1 MDKKVIHSV
10 FEEVVKNNPSRIAIE
25 TVTGKISYAGLNIYA
40 NRIAALLKHIGC
52 KKGTIVNVLGQSSI
66 QLVAAMLGVFKSGGI
81 YLPVDAQ
88 FSTKRLAQIF
98 EETFDGII
106 IVDAVLQ
113 EVVPVVMESLSIPF
127 ACYIVA
133 DQEGN
138 MSLYEWK
145 DGHSTPVDFKEEA
158 GWQENPPLLADGRSS
173 NYIFYTSGSTGK
185 AKAIEGAHAGL
196 SHFIHWELKEF
207 NIADNV
213 RVSQITQFTFDASL
227 RDVFVGLIAGG
238 TVCIPDADTKANPAA
253 LLQWLADNR
262 ITLIHCVPSLFRV
275 LVKEMEWSDRQYDLS
290 ALQYL
295 MMAGEML
302 YTRDIS
308 EWRKLAGDHV
318 QIVNLYG
325 PTETT
330 MVKSFFRIGT
340 LSDSPSQSIPVGIPI
355 SNTNIAVIKDG
366 YICSAGEIGEIYIK
380 TPFATKGYYKNETL
394 TKEFF
399 VQNPLSN
406 DAEDIVYKTGDL
418 GRYLSD
424 GNIEVLGRLDSQVK
438 VNGVRV
444 ELIEV
449 ERALLA
455 LDGIHQTVV
464 KAHRT
469 DDNLTSLI
477 AYYTGMERD
486 VETFRSQLEQ
496 SLNTQLIPSYFI
508 HLEAFPLNVNGKID
522 RRALPVPEEVVMGGA
537 SFEAPSGTVEEKLET
552 FWKEILGYNRISRN
566 ISFFSIGGHSLRA
579 IQLVSRIQ
587 HEFNVVIRIA
597 DVFTENT
604 IRKQAAFIA
613 AGLSAGA
620 VAIQPTAPQPH
631 YALSSAQRRLWVL
644 CQFEDGSMAYNMP
657 GAYVIEGSLNVALLK
672 AAFDG
677 MIARHEILRTVFG
690 ESQAGEIRQF
700 ILSPE
705 EIAFD
710 IPYEDIR
717 NLADQEQR
725 ISSFLDAESRYRFQ
739 LAKGPLLRAT
749 LFRVEDER
757 WVLSYMMHHIISDDW
772 SMQVLLRELF
782 AIYHAAITG
791 NEAGLPP
798 LPVQYKDYAAWQ
810 QEQLRED
817 ALTTHRTYWMEQ
829 FSGELPV
836 LQLPADH
843 PRPAVK
849 TYHGDIIYSV
859 IDKDL
864 SERLKTFL
872 QERGDTL
879 FMGLMTVINVLLHRY
894 TGQRDIVIGSPVAAR
909 AHLALEDQ
917 IGFYTNILPLR
928 TRFSSDITFVEL
940 LEEVRQLTLAA
951 FRHEVFPFDQLI
963 DELKLK
969 RDMSRAP
976 LFDVFVDLHDRMAT
990 ADIAAGIENAG
1001 LRIKPLEDGQ
1011 HHVSKFDLTWMFT
1024 NTDKE
1029 IYMSL
1034 EYNTDIYTG
1043 ETARRY
1049 CSHFLQLLEALITEP
1064 FVPVAQAD
1072 YLHADE
1078 KQLLLETFNRDRA
1091 AVPAF
1096 RAIPALL
1103 AAQVTVAPEAAAIV
1117 FDNQPFSYQ
1126 QVNEAANRLAAYLA
1140 GECAVRRG
1148 DRVGIMLDRSEKMIV
1163 AMLGILKAGAVYV
1176 PVDPAY
1182 PEIRKAAIVEDAA
1195 LKVLITQTNY
1205 LFDITYFNGPLFAI
1219 DVQLDTLAGV
1229 AWEDVPVMPEEPAYV
1244 LYTSGS
1250 TGNPKG
1256 CEITHGSLSHYV
1268 QWACEYYVSGKAVRG
1283 NFPLFTSLSFDL
1295 TVTSI
1300 FCPLISGATVYVYGQ
1315 EKELPDIL
1323 QHCLGIDS
1331 GVDCI
1336 KLTPSHVRLLEALE
1350 IGASGIG
1357 CAILGGEAVMVEH
1370 VAALKQL
1377 NNHMRVYNEYGPTET
1392 TVGCVVKELEASGPV
1407 LIGKPVSGAE
1417 ICILDAFGQLV
1428 PVGVY
1433 GEICIGGAG
1442 LARGYLNRAD
1452 LTEEKFIAHPYR
1464 EGKRLYRSGDSGRW
1478 QANGELACQGRI
1490 DDQVKVRGYRIE
1502 PGEIEHALSAC
1513 PGITACA
1520 VKAWPQADGEVL
1532 LAGYL
1537 EGDSHDTERVRAFL
1551 STRLPAYM
1559 LPQQLISVPVFP
1571 LTVNGKTDRHALPA
1585 PQADDRSSGKT
1596 YVAARNETET
1606 VLIAVF
1612 EEVLKKQGIGV
1623 LDDFFM
1629 LGGDSI
1635 KSIQIVARL
1644 KQRGYTLT
1652 IQEVLQY
1659 TTISVLADYVKVLV
1673 READQS
1679 PVSGMIPLSP
1689 IQHWFFEVD
1698 PEHVSHFNQSVLL
1711 ESQEPLSE
1719 LALKATLDRLVQHH
1733 DALRMVFRETASGW
1747 EQENK
1752 NEHQG
1757 CSLEI
1762 LTWGDE
1768 AAFTAD
1774 CERIQSS
1781 VDLSTGPLL
1790 RAGLF
1795 RGAGKDRLLLVVHH
1809 LVMDAVSWRI
1819 LLEDLSSVYQA
1830 LSMGISAHLPAKT
1843 DSFLYWQQQQ
1853 LAYAVSD
1860 ALQQETLYW
1869 DAIENRAVAGLVP
1882 DHAGGSNLMQDIE
1895 TVGVQLSAAT
1905 TECLLT
1911 RCYQAYG
1918 TEINDILLAALGL
1931 AVQEVF
1937 GSTEILV
1944 RLEGHGREYIG
1955 SDVDVTRTVG
1965 WFTTMYP
1972 VLLDLTYARDP
1983 VRQLIAVKESLH
1995 RVPGKG
2001 IGYGILRY
2009 LCGRPYQLQPQIGF
2023 NYLGDFGTV
2032 LQSEASPSA
2041 FTFSG
2046 AHRGR
2051 EMPGTRQRDL
2061 LLEVSGMVADDVL
2074 RLSIDYSREQFEAA
2088 TINRLSAALQRHL
2101 EWLADRL
2108 SGTTR
2113 RQLTPVDLSY
2123 TSLTVDQVMGL
2134 QQEKAVE
2141 DIYPLSPFQEGL
2153 YYHWLSS
2160 PGSPLYFEQMSYR
2173 LKGLLDLSLLEQSYY
2188 TLVSRHAVLRTHFTQ
2203 HYGERLLQVVC
2214 TDIREGFSVYRPSGE
2229 SEAAV
2234 SLYREQDRLRGFDLH
2249 KGSQMRLAVI
2259 ALEEDVYEFVW
2270 SHHHIIMDGW
2280 CVSLLV
2286 KEFFQI
2292 YESLKVGR
2300 PAGLGRVYPYS
2311 GYIQWLE
2318 GLDRNHTREYWRH
2331 YLEGYDTVSTIPRMK
2346 APGRTF
2352 RGNQQTLLLDGAL
2365 RTSIR
2370 SVCTTAGVTE
2380 STFIQAVWG
2389 ILLGKYN
2396 DREDVVFGTVVSGR
2410 PAQLEG
2416 MEEMIGLFSNAI
2428 PVRIRPE
2435 KNLTVRSLL
2444 KTVQRMWIGSADHH
2458 YMQLAEI
2465 QAASTLGRNLMDHML
2480 VFENYPVVEAV
2491 EETMENV
2498 RNIAVLGNSVFGQA
2512 NYDLMITVIARDSIV
2527 IKFDYNESIYE
2538 NDQVERMI
2546 SHLKGIIHAMIE
2558 NIDENIGTIN
2568 YISQEEHRLLLETFN
2583 DTTVAYPSEGTLVS
2597 LFREQVQSCPDAPAL
2612 VFMEETLSYAVLDE
2626 RSDRLADYL
2635 LQAHQLKHGER
2646 VGILMGRSDR
2656 LIVAILGILKAG
2668 GCFVPIDPEYPEQ
2681 RRSFIIRDAGIQVL
2695 ITEADHIFNLE
2706 HYSGAL
2712 IALDLQLDTMP
2723 AAGQLPEVSATTA
2736 AYVIYTSGSTGT
2748 PKGVVIE
2755 HHAIVNT
2762 IRAQR
2767 AAFELD
2773 GHERGLQFASPSFD
2787 ASVWEI
2793 FMMLATGGTLYVVDE
2808 ESRKTPELL
2817 EAYIHQHEIDIATLP
2832 PAYLKLLDASRL
2844 GLRKLITAGEAAIMG
2859 DAMAF
2864 SSHGTYYN
2872 AYGPAESSIC
2882 ATIFRVEQGS
2892 GIPYSSV
2899 PVGKP
2904 IANTQVYI
2912 LNKDQ
2917 QLMPVGVYGEIC
2929 LGGAGLAQGYLDR
2942 PDLTSE
2948 RFIAHP
2954 YQAGERLYRTGDVGR
2969 WLSDGNVEFG
2979 GRMDAQVKLH
2989 GYRIETGEI
2998 EHVLESYEGISGA
3011 VVKLWT
3017 SAGGDAALV
3026 AYLEG
3031 ADHDV
3036 RAVRDYLSSRL
3047 PTYMVPHHF
3056 ISLASFPVT
3065 VNGKTDRQ
3073 ALPSPES
3080 VLHTSDVAYV
3090 SGRNDKEIQLIAV
3103 FEEVL
3108 KKSPLGIYDDF
3119 FLLGGD
3125 SIKSIQIVSRLKQRG
3140 YMLGIQDVMRSP
3152 VIAELAGSM
3161 QPLTREAD
3169 QSTVTGQ
3176 TGLGPVQ
3183 QWFLQTSS
3191 EWGHYNQS
3199 VLLESRER
3207 LSEPSL
3213 RASLDHLL
3221 LHHDALRMVYHH
3233 KAGVWE
3239 QENLGSE
3246 QGCLLEVHD
3255 WTDDTSFGVICDRI
3269 QSTIDLENGPLFRA
3283 ALFRGTDKDRL
3294 LLVAHHL
3301 VIDGVSWRIL
3311 FDDLAALYEQYR
3323 SGVTTALPLKTD
3335 SFRDWQQQLYRYADS
3350 TALAEEAAYWSAVEA
3365 TAVTPL
3371 PVDHPDGSNKVQ
3383 DMTECA
3389 FTLDTKL
3396 TNDLLTRCYKAYN
3409 TEINDILLTALGLA
3423 MQEVFNTS
3431 TVLLQL
3437 EGHGREYIGEEMDVT
3452 RTVGW
3457 FTSIYPVVLDMRYTT
3472 DVVQQLIAVKE
3483 MLQGIPGK
3491 GIGYGIL
3498 RYVTGHPYKLAPEIS
3513 FNYLGDFGSGAGT
3526 AQDGAS
3532 LFSFSGAYHGQETPA
3547 DRQRDTLLDVTGI
3560 VVAGNMELSVR
3571 YSQQQYDAATIASL
3585 VESYRRHLEMLIHTL
3600 SVHTDTLL
3608 TPSDLTWKELS
3619 VQEVMTL
3626 QKEVALEDV
3635 YPLSPLQEGL
3645 YYHWAASPASPVYF
3659 EQMSYRM
3666 KADLDIQ
3673 VLEKSY
3679 YALISRHAVLR
3690 THFSQHFG
3698 ERTLQIVV
3706 REIKEGFS
3714 AIRATGDTEDFIRC
3728 FKEDDRMS
3736 GFNLSKGSQMRLTVI
3751 DLGAEMYEFV
3761 WSHHHIIMD
3770 GWCVSVLVKDF
3781 FTIYDSLLAG
3791 GRPLLPEV
3799 HPYATYIQ
3807 LLSNV
3812 NREEA
3817 LSYWSN
3823 YLNVYDTPATLPRM
3837 KAREEDHRG
3846 CREVLQL
3853 DATLMASVRNICQT
3867 TGITEST
3874 FIQAAWGILLN
3885 RYNNTDDAVF
3895 GAVVSGRPAELKG
3908 IEEMIGLFSNT
3919 VPVRVRLSE
3928 DETVLALLKKMQQAA
3943 TMGSHY
3949 HYVQLAEVQAAT
3961 TLGRNLF
3968 DHILVFENFPVTAI
3982 VKDNVE
3988 RKSAASNWTF
3998 IAADGFDR
4006 SNYDMTITIHPGTA
4020 TELLFSYNGAVYT
4033 EQLMLQVKQHLLQ
4046 IVRQMAADVDIRTGD
4061 IDILSSGEK
4070 ILLTA
4075 GFNDTATTF
4084 PYLTVMEMFEA
4095 CVAATPD
4102 QTALTFEGGLLSYHE
4117 LNEQAIAL
4125 AAYLTAKHSVKA
4137 GDLVGIKLPR
4147 NEWLIVSILGILKAG
4162 AAYLPIDITYPE
4174 QRIQYLT
4181 RDGNCRLVIDE
4192 EEIQHFRGDNIPVL
4206 RTSHTATPDSTAYI
4220 IYTSGSTGQPKGCMI
4235 SHASLA
4241 NYIQWAN
4248 SYYFKDGCSADFGLF
4263 TSVSFDL
4270 TVTSIFCSLTT
4281 GRTLHIYGQEED
4293 LLQVL
4298 AHSFSSES
4306 GIQSI
4311 KLTPAHINILKDLPV
4326 SSSAM
4331 KCAIVGGEEVKSEH
4345 VRILKNI
4352 SPGIK
4357 VYNEY
4362 GPTETTV
4369 GCVVK
4374 ELNGEGPVLI
4384 GKPVANTR
4392 ILICDH
4398 ALRLCPPGVRGEIYI
4413 GGAGVAKGYRNQ
4425 PAITAAKFVPDP
4437 RVPGERL
4444 YKTGDA
4450 GCWQADG
4457 EIVFLGRMDDQIKI
4471 RGYRVEPGEIETL
4484 LQDRPEI
4491 DAAVVIA
4498 AGDAGSKYLV
4508 AYVTG
4513 KKTIDPEAL
4522 KLYLAALVPEF
4533 MVPSHVLQLPA
4544 IPMTVNGKTDK
4555 ERLLAYYLADQSPEK
4570 TYVPPGTPL
4579 EERVLQI
4586 WRELL
4591 GIEKIS
4597 VEDNFFTLGG
4607 HSLNAM
4613 KLLAQLHKEFN
4624 VIIKVKEFFGKATI
4638 REIGK
4643 EIQRTEWL
4651 RNKQGEPEDN
4661 LISEKNFTL

>member
-1 MDKKVIHSV
+1 MITELIDRLIQSNIVIELAEEDKLKVH
-10 FEEVVKNNPSRIAIE
+10 AD
-25 TVTGKISYAGLNIYA
+25 LN
-40 NRIAALLKHIGC
+40 
-52 KKGTIVNVLGQSSI
+52 SI
-66 QLVAAMLGVFKSGGI
+66 PQQL
-81 YLPVDAQ
+81 
-88 FSTKRLAQIF
+88 
-98 EETFDGII
+98 
-106 IVDAVLQ
+106 LQ
-113 EVVPVVMESLSIPF
+113 EIRGRK
-127 ACYIVA
+127 
-133 DQEGN
+133 QE
-138 MSLYEWK
+138 
-145 DGHSTPVDFKEEA
+145 
-158 GWQENPPLLADGRSS
+158 
-173 NYIFYTSGSTGK
+173 
-185 AKAIEGAHAGL
+185 
-196 SHFIHWELKEF
+196 
-207 NIADNV
+207 
-213 RVSQITQFTFDASL
+213 
-227 RDVFVGLIAGG
+227 
-238 TVCIPDADTKANPAA
+238 
-253 LLQWLADNR
+253 
-262 ITLIHCVPSLFRV
+262 
-275 LVKEMEWSDRQYDLS
+275 
-290 ALQYL
+290 
-295 MMAGEML
+295 
-302 YTRDIS
+302 
-308 EWRKLAGDHV
+308 
-318 QIVNLYG
+318 
-325 PTETT
+325 
-330 MVKSFFRIGT
+330 
-340 LSDSPSQSIPVGIPI
+340 
-355 SNTNIAVIKDG
+355 
-366 YICSAGEIGEIYIK
+366 
-380 TPFATKGYYKNETL
+380 
-394 TKEFF
+394 
-399 VQNPLSN
+399 
-406 DAEDIVYKTGDL
+406 
-418 GRYLSD
+418 
-424 GNIEVLGRLDSQVK
+424 
-438 VNGVRV
+438 
-444 ELIEV
+444 
-449 ERALLA
+449 
-455 LDGIHQTVV
+455 
-464 KAHRT
+464 
-469 DDNLTSLI
+469 LI
-477 AYYTGMERD
+477 AYLKERSAD
-486 VETFRSQLEQ
+486 ADYEM
-496 SLNTQLIPSYFI
+496 IPHLPQQESY
-508 HLEAFPLNVNGKID
+508 
-522 RRALPVPEEVVMGGA
+522 VV
-537 SFEAPSGTVEEKLET
+537 
-552 FWKEILGYNRISRN
+552 
-566 ISFFSIGGHSLRA
+566 
-579 IQLVSRIQ
+579 
-587 HEFNVVIRIA
+587 
-597 DVFTENT
+597 
-604 IRKQAAFIA
+604 
-613 AGLSAGA
+613 
-620 VAIQPTAPQPH
+620 
-631 YALSSAQRRLWVL
+631 SSSQRRLWVL
-644 CQFEDGSMAYNMP
+644 GQLEGGDSAYNITNGFVINGQLDIEVMTQTLNR
-657 GAYVIEGSLNVALLK
+657 VIE
-672 AAFDG
+672 
-677 MIARHEILRTVFG
+677 RHEVLRTVFRMDDSG
-690 ESQAGEIRQF
+690 ELRQFVLTQEELGFEVIYRDLTGIADLQEEIRR
-700 ILSPE
+700 
-705 EIAFD
+705 IAEWETTFRFD
-710 IPYEDIR
+710 
-717 NLADQEQR
+717 
-725 ISSFLDAESRYRFQ
+725 FSR
-739 LAKGPLLRAT
+739 GPLVRAVLLKT
-749 LFRVEDER
+749 DGDK
-757 WVLSYMMHHIISDDW
+757 WVLVYTMAHIISDAW
-772 SMQVLLRELF
+772 SMDVLMKEVLSLYNGAVQGQPVE
-782 AIYHAAITG
+782 
-791 NEAGLPP
+791 LPP
-798 LPVQYKDYAAWQ
+798 LRIQYRDYAAWQ
-810 QEQLRED
+810 QECLD
-817 ALTTHRTYWMEQ
+817 THGMKEHRDYWMQQ
-829 FSGELPV
+829 FRSGIPVILLPGDN
-836 LQLPADH
+836 A
-843 PRPAVK
+843 RPAVK
-849 TYHGDIIYSV
+849 TYRGSLVRREISPVVMDGM
-859 IDKDL
+859 K
-864 SERLKTFL
+864 RLMQKEGT
-872 QERGDTL
+872 TL
-879 FMGLMTVINVLLHRY
+879 FMGLLATVNLLLYKY
-894 TGQRDIVIGSPVAAR
+894 TAQQDIVIGTPVAGREHAD
-909 AHLALEDQ
+909 LKDQ
-917 IGFYTNILPLR
+917 IGFYVNTLPLR
-928 TRFSSDITFVEL
+928 LQFDPAGSFHEL
-940 LEEVRQLTLAA
+940 LQLVKTTTLEAYSHQA
-951 FRHEVFPFDQLI
+951 FPFDKLVE
-963 DELKLK
+963 ELELH
-969 RDMSRAP
+969 RDMSRNS
-976 LFDVFVDLHDRMAT
+976 LFDVMLSLQQT
-990 ADIAAGIENAG
+990 AAAQPAGKFDSLEVNAY
-1001 LRIKPLEDGQ
+1001 DDTT
-1011 HHVSKFDLTWMFT
+1011 HVISKFDLTFNMEAMG
-1024 NTDKE
+1024 NG
-1029 IYMSL
+1029 MLLSL
-1034 EYNTDIYTG
+1034 EYSLDIFNRDTI
-1043 ETARRY
+1043 ERMAD
-1049 CSHFLQLLEALITEP
+1049 HFVRLLEGVVAAPQL
-1064 FVPVAQAD
+1064 PVARQAMLD
-1072 YLHADE
+1072 KQEE
-1078 KQLLLETFNRDRA
+1078 KQLLDIFNTLDHHWSSTDTVVSLFEKTVKASPDAIAVIFGEKQLTYQELDQQASRFA
-1091 AVPAF
+1091 AWLQVHY
-1096 RAIPALL
+1096 ALQNGDL
-1103 AAQVTVAPEAAAIV
+1103 A
-1117 FDNQPFSYQ
+1117 
-1126 QVNEAANRLAAYLA
+1126 
-1140 GECAVRRG
+1140 
-1148 DRVGIMLDRSEKMIV
+1148 GIMLPRSEWQIITI
-1163 AMLGILKAGAVYV
+1163 LGILKSGAAYLPIDPEYPAERINYIRQGSNCKVLVDEQIIEAFRHQSNDVGAVKPLETV
-1176 PVDPAY
+1176 TA
-1182 PEIRKAAIVEDAA
+1182 
-1195 LKVLITQTNY
+1195 TQ
-1205 LFDITYFNGPLFAI
+1205 L
-1219 DVQLDTLAGV
+1219 
-1229 AWEDVPVMPEEPAYV
+1229 AYV

-1268 QWACEYYVSGKAVRG
+1268 QWACDYYVSGQAVRG

-1336 KLTPSHVRLLEALE
+1336 KLTPSHVRLLESLDV
-1350 IGASGIG
+1350 GPSGIG
-1357 CAILGGEAVMVEH
+1357 CAILGGESVMVEH
-1370 VAALKQL
+1370 VAALKRL

-1442 LARGYLNRAD
+1442 LARGYLNRVD

-1513 PGITACA
+1513 PGVTACA

-1532 LAGYL
+1532 LVGYL
-1537 EGDSHDTERVRAFL
+1537 EGDSHDTEQVRAFL

-1585 PQADDRSSGKT
+1585 PQTDDRSSGKT

-1612 EEVLKKQGIGV
+1612 EEVLKKQGIGI
-1623 LDDFFM
+1623 LDNFFM

-1635 KSIQIVARL
+1635 KSIQIILRL
-1644 KQRGYTLT
+1644 KQRGMGLT
-1652 IQEVLQY
+1652 VKDIMKRPVIAE
-1659 TTISVLADYVKVLV
+1659 LAGCVKVLDHQV
-1673 READQS
+1673 DQS

-1689 IQHWFFEVD
+1689 VQHWFFAVD
-1698 PEHVSHFNQSVLL
+1698 PEQVAHYNQSVLL
-1711 ESQEPLSE
+1711 ECREPLSE
-1719 LALKATLDRLVQHH
+1719 LVLKATLDRLVQHH

-1762 LTWGDE
+1762 LTWEDE
-1768 AAFTAD
+1768 AAFSAD

-1819 LLEDLSSVYQA
+1819 LLEDLSSVYQS
-1830 LSMGISAHLPAKT
+1830 LSMGASANLPAKT

-1853 LAYAVSD
+1853 QAYAASD

-1895 TVGVQLSAAT
+1895 TVGVRLSAAT

-1972 VLLDLTYARDP
+1972 VLLDLAYAGDP

-2032 LQSEASPSA
+2032 SQSEASPSA

-2088 TINRLSAALQRHL
+2088 TISRLSAALQRHL

-2214 TDIREGFSVYRPSGE
+2214 TDIREGFSVYHPSGE

-2249 KGSQMRLAVI
+2249 KGSQMRLTVI

-2280 CVSLLV
+2280 CVSILV

-2331 YLEGYDTVSTIPRMK
+2331 YLEGYDTVSTLPK
-2346 APGRTF
+2346 A
-2352 RGNQQTLLLDGAL
+2352 AL
-2365 RTSIR
+2365 RGEGYRNLHKMLVLEGNRREAIR
-2370 SVCTTAGVTE
+2370 QLCIAEGITE
-2380 STFIQAVWG
+2380 STFIQAAWG

-2416 MEEMIGLFSNAI
+2416 VEEMIGLFSNGI
-2428 PVRIRPE
+2428 PVRIQPG
-2435 KNLTVRSLL
+2435 KTLTVRNLL
-2444 KTVQRMWIGSADHH
+2444 KTVQQMWIDSADHH

-2480 VFENYPVVEAV
+2480 VFENFPVVEAI
-2491 EETMENV
+2491 EE
-2498 RNIAVLGNSVFGQA
+2498 RIDSFKGLSVMSGGAFGRA
-2512 NYDLMITVIARDSIV
+2512 NYDLMLTISHHRNIE
-2527 IKFDYNESIYE
+2527 IKFDYNTAVYESAQIDRLMMHLTTLIDGILEDIDTAVISLEYIGKE
-2538 NDQVERMI
+2538 ER
-2546 SHLKGIIHAMIE
+2546 
-2558 NIDENIGTIN
+2558 
-2568 YISQEEHRLLLETFN
+2568 RLLLETFN
-2583 DTTVAYPSEGTLVS
+2583 ATTVAYPRGDTLVS
-2597 LFREQVQSCPDAPAL
+2597 LFREQVQSRPDAPAL

-2635 LQAHQLKHGER
+2635 LQAHQLKRGER

-2723 AAGQLPEVSATTA
+2723 AAGRLPEVSATTA

-2762 IRAQR
+2762 IHAQR
-2767 AAFELD
+2767 AAFGISHYEK
-2773 GHERGLQFASPSFD
+2773 GLQFASPSFD
-2787 ASVWEI
+2787 AAVSEI
-2793 FMMLATGGTLYVVDE
+2793 FIIILAGGTLHLIDE
-2808 ESRKTPELL
+2808 ERRKTPELL

-2929 LGGAGLAQGYLDR
+2929 LGGAGLAQGYLNR

-3031 ADHDV
+3031 TGHDV

-3047 PTYMVPHHF
+3047 PSYMVPHHF

-3152 VIAELAGSM
+3152 VIAELACSM

-3213 RASLDHLL
+3213 RASLDRLL
-3221 LHHDALRMVYHH
+3221 LHHDTLRMVYRH

-3239 QENLGSE
+3239 QENLGGE

-3255 WTDDTSFGVICDRI
+3255 WTDDTSFGAICDRM

-3383 DMTECA
+3383 DMTACS
-3389 FTLDTKL
+3389 FVLDTKL
-3396 TNDLLTRCYKAYN
+3396 TNDLLTRCYKAYH
-3409 TEINDILLTALGLA
+3409 TATNDILLTALGLA

-3457 FTSIYPVVLDMRYTT
+3457 FTSIYPVVLDMRYAT
-3472 DVVQQLIAVKE
+3472 DMVQQLIAVKE

-3600 SVHTDTLL
+3600 SAEQREIAAVAGLPVVTTVERGTLL
-3608 TPSDLTWKELS
+3608 NASYNQLFFFSEWEVKVDAVVSCYETPQLDIPAFHK
-3619 VQEVMTL
+3619 
-3626 QKEVALEDV
+3626 ALEKIT
-3635 YPLSPLQEGL
+3635 E
-3645 YYHWAASPASPVYF
+3645 
-3659 EQMSYRM
+3659 
-3666 KADLDIQ
+3666 
-3673 VLEKSY
+3673 
-3679 YALISRHAVLR
+3679 RHEVLR
-3690 THFSQHFG
+3690 TGFVRTAAGVRQWILPAEEASHPYPQVKVLEDDAARAAVISQAHHKKFDMGKPPLFESQVYQLPGGSFLVVLILHHAITDGYSDGILLRELSSLYEQELQHGGSALPPLPCQYQDFTKWQKHFVDSAEGRRQKDYWTKKLAGFNPYLDLSAVGFEKAVATETDIRTIFTIDGQLYTDMCGFNRENNLTPAGLLMGALSLLLYRFTGKEDGTFAMPVSSRNAGQFG
-3698 ERTLQIVV
+3698 TLDISSLIGYFVNV
-3706 REIKEGFS
+3706 I
-3714 AIRATGDTEDFIRC
+3714 FIRTQT
-3728 FKEDDRMS
+3728 DN
-3736 GFNLSKGSQMRLTVI
+3736 NL
-3751 DLGAEMYEFV
+3751 
-3761 WSHHHIIMD
+3761 
-3770 GWCVSVLVKDF
+3770 
-3781 FTIYDSLLAG
+3781 
-3791 GRPLLPEV
+3791 PLLEYV
-3799 HPYATYIQ
+3799 RKIQ
-3807 LLSNV
+3807 QGFMEDLSNSLYPFRKLIDELPGIIPSDDFMNDHV
-3812 NREEA
+3812 FFNYHNYDYMKTLEANRTAEQDDDREEA
-3817 LSYWSN
+3817 VDMRAVLGINVNEYKGCTEVQFIFNPAVFDSSMRRKLKAMYIAMLHSI
-3823 YLNVYDTPATLPRM
+3823 VYDPQLP
-3837 KAREEDHRG
+3837 
-3846 CREVLQL
+3846 
-3853 DATLMASVRNICQT
+3853 
-3867 TGITEST
+3867 
-3874 FIQAAWGILLN
+3874 
-3885 RYNNTDDAVF
+3885 
-3895 GAVVSGRPAELKG
+3895 
-3908 IEEMIGLFSNT
+3908 
-3919 VPVRVRLSE
+3919 
-3928 DETVLALLKKMQQAA
+3928 
-3943 TMGSHY
+3943 
-3949 HYVQLAEVQAAT
+3949 
-3961 TLGRNLF
+3961 
-3968 DHILVFENFPVTAI
+3968 
-3982 VKDNVE
+3982 
-3988 RKSAASNWTF
+3988 
-3998 IAADGFDR
+3998 
-4006 SNYDMTITIHPGTA
+4006 
-4020 TELLFSYNGAVYT
+4020 
-4033 EQLMLQVKQHLLQ
+4033 
-4046 IVRQMAADVDIRTGD
+4046 
-4061 IDILSSGEK
+4061 
-4070 ILLTA
+4070 
-4075 GFNDTATTF
+4075 
-4084 PYLTVMEMFEA
+4084 
-4095 CVAATPD
+4095 
-4102 QTALTFEGGLLSYHE
+4102 
-4117 LNEQAIAL
+4117 
-4125 AAYLTAKHSVKA
+4125 VKA
-4137 GDLVGIKLPR
+4137 IP
-4147 NEWLIVSILGILKAG
+4147 
-4162 AAYLPIDITYPE
+4162 
-4174 QRIQYLT
+4174 
-4181 RDGNCRLVIDE
+4181 
-4192 EEIQHFRGDNIPVL
+4192 DN
-4206 RTSHTATPDSTAYI
+4206 
-4220 IYTSGSTGQPKGCMI
+4220 
-4235 SHASLA
+4235 
-4241 NYIQWAN
+4241 
-4248 SYYFKDGCSADFGLF
+4248 
-4263 TSVSFDL
+4263 
-4270 TVTSIFCSLTT
+4270 
-4281 GRTLHIYGQEED
+4281 
-4293 LLQVL
+4293 
-4298 AHSFSSES
+4298 
-4306 GIQSI
+4306 
-4311 KLTPAHINILKDLPV
+4311 
-4326 SSSAM
+4326 
-4331 KCAIVGGEEVKSEH
+4331 
-4345 VRILKNI
+4345 
-4352 SPGIK
+4352 
-4357 VYNEY
+4357 
-4362 GPTETTV
+4362 
-4369 GCVVK
+4369 
-4374 ELNGEGPVLI
+4374 
-4384 GKPVANTR
+4384 
-4392 ILICDH
+4392 
-4398 ALRLCPPGVRGEIYI
+4398 
-4413 GGAGVAKGYRNQ
+4413 
-4425 PAITAAKFVPDP
+4425 
-4437 RVPGERL
+4437 
-4444 YKTGDA
+4444 
-4450 GCWQADG
+4450 
-4457 EIVFLGRMDDQIKI
+4457 
-4471 RGYRVEPGEIETL
+4471 
-4484 LQDRPEI
+4484 
-4491 DAAVVIA
+4491 
-4498 AGDAGSKYLV
+4498 
-4508 AYVTG
+4508 
-4513 KKTIDPEAL
+4513 
-4522 KLYLAALVPEF
+4522 
-4533 MVPSHVLQLPA
+4533 
-4544 IPMTVNGKTDK
+4544 MTVNH
-4555 ERLLAYYLADQSPEK
+4555 Y
-4570 TYVPPGTPL
+4570 
-4579 EERVLQI
+4579 
-4586 WRELL
+4586 
-4591 GIEKIS
+4591 
-4597 VEDNFFTLGG
+4597 
-4607 HSLNAM
+4607 
-4613 KLLAQLHKEFN
+4613 
-4624 VIIKVKEFFGKATI
+4624 
-4638 REIGK
+4638 
-4643 EIQRTEWL
+4643 
-4651 RNKQGEPEDN
+4651 
-4661 LISEKNFTL
+4661 